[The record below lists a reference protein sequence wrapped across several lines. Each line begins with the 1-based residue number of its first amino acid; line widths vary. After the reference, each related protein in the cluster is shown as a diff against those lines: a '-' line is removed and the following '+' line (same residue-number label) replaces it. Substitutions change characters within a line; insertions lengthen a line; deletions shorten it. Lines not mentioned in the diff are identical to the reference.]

1 MNELMDKL
9 SRMTVQN
16 GASLNEE
23 NIAKSKIQAYATRM
37 SQYKTVN
44 PTPVYTY
51 DDVPMHEKRFRMK
64 WEQVKRENRKKWKI
78 DAD

>member
-44 PTPVYTY
+44 PTPVHIY
-51 DDVPMHEKRFRMK
+51 DYEPIEEKRFRVK

-78 DAD
+78 E